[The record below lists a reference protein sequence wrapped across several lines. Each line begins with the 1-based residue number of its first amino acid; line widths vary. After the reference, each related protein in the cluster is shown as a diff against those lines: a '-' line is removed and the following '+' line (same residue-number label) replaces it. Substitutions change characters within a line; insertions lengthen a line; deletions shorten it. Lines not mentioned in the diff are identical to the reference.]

1 MVSDVLGRY
10 GRSVRYL
17 LFILIVAFIGAG
29 PAHTAPYADYVIDAR
44 TGQVLH
50 ERNANTQL
58 HPASLTKM
66 MTLYIVFE
74 AIEHGELTLD
84 TVVTVSANAAAEPPS
99 KIGLAKGQKIA
110 IRHLIRAAAIK
121 SANDAATALGE
132 AVSGSEEAFAARMNR
147 TAKAL
152 GMTRTHFK
160 NAHGLTANGHL
171 STARDMTMLG
181 MHLFYDYP
189 AYYNLFS
196 RKTENV
202 NGKAINNTN
211 RRFLDAYQG
220 ADGIKTG
227 FTNAAGFNLVA
238 SAQRGQERIIATV
251 FGGAS
256 TAARNAQVAELLD
269 IGFQKAPS
277 NTAVRP
283 TQRPPYMGNQGLG
296 IGSAPALVAGLGPDD
311 EEGGVGKTIRIV
323 AAPVKSIRPKPRPGA
338 GLSTE
343 TEAQVEELIAGL
355 LATPGEVAEVVA
367 GAEGIPAPEPRP
379 EDLGVPQEAVAQTAE
394 EEAED
399 EAVELAEIIEDT
411 TEEPLEDAIAEIAGE
426 ADGAPDAPVMDEA
439 ETAGA
444 ALIAASLAAPEVAPA
459 PPARPDNIIL
469 ASVEGSGAA
478 VMATPEVVTRMS
490 SSGGHHFGINVGTFG
505 SSYEAERVL
514 LKTALADLPTL
525 GEALRKVQNGR
536 QGWNANFVGMTEEA
550 AGLACRRLAA
560 RGTTCTVIEAGRG

>member
-29 PAHTAPYADYVIDAR
+29 PAHTAPYADYVVDAR
-44 TGQVLH
+44 TGEVLH

-74 AIEHGELTLD
+74 AIENGELTLD
-84 TVVTVSANAAAEPPS
+84 TVVTISANAAAEPPS

-152 GMTRTHFK
+152 GMSRTHFV

-171 STARDMTMLG
+171 STARDMTMMG

-196 RKTENV
+196 RRSENV
-202 NGKAINNTN
+202 NGRAINNTN
-211 RRFLDAYQG
+211 RRFLDAYEG

-251 FGGAS
+251 FGGQS

-277 NTAVRP
+277 RANIRP
-283 TQRPPYMGNQGLG
+283 TQRPPYLGNQGLG

-323 AAPVKSIRPKPRPGA
+323 AAPIKSIRPKPRPGA
-338 GLSTE
+338 GLSEE
-343 TEAQVEELIAGL
+343 TGEQVNELIAGL
-355 LATPGEVAEVVA
+355 LAPTP
-367 GAEGIPAPEPRP
+367 PEPRP
-379 EDLGVPQEAVAQTAE
+379 EDLGVPEEVVA
-394 EEAED
+394 EAETD
-399 EAVELAEIIEDT
+399 GTPGDVEVAEVIEDT
-411 TEEPLEDAIAEIAGE
+411 TEVPLEDTLNELVAEAGE
-426 ADGAPDAPVMDEA
+426 NDTAPIAAEA
-439 ETAGA
+439 ETEGA
-444 ALIAASLAAPEVAPA
+444 TIIAASMAAPETAPA
-459 PPARPDNIIL
+459 PPARPDNVIL

-478 VMATPEVVTRMS
+478 TMATPEVVTRLS
-490 SSGGHHFGINVGTFG
+490 TSGGHHFGINVGTYG

-514 LKTALADLPTL
+514 LRTALAELATL

-536 QGWNANFVGMTEEA
+536 QGWNANFVGMTQEA
-550 AGLACRRLAA
+550 ADLACRRLTA
-560 RGTTCTVIEAGRG
+560 RGTSCTVIEAGQG